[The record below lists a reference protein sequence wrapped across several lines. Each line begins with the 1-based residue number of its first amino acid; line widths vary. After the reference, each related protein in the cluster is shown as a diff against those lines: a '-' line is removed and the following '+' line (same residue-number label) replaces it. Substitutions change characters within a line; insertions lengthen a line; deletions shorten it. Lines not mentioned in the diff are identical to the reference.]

1 MKVFI
6 SMPMAGK
13 SKQEILQERQEIID
27 KLGERFKVV
36 DIIDNY
42 FEDFDSEVKGNQIR
56 YLARSIAKLAD
67 ADIVCVGRDW
77 HKARG
82 CRIECE
88 VAREYNIPIL
98 VMEEYLKQ
106 E

>member
-1 MKVFI
+1 
-6 SMPMAGK
+6 MPMAGK

-27 KLGERFKVV
+27 KLGKMFKGIVGSV
-36 DIIDNY
+36 EIIDNY

-56 YLARSIAKLAD
+56 YLARSIEKLAD

-82 CRIECE
+82 CRVECE
-88 VAREYNIPIL
+88 AAREYNIPIL
-98 VMEEYLKQ
+98 LMEEYLKQ

>member
-27 KLGERFKVV
+27 KLGEMFKGVE
-36 DIIDNY
+36 IIDSY
-42 FEDFDSEVKGNQIR
+42 FEDFDSEVKGNRAIR
-56 YLARSIAKLAD
+56 YLARSIEKLAD

-82 CRIECE
+82 CRVECE

-98 VMEEYLKQ
+98 VMEDYLK
-106 E
+106 

>member
-27 KLGERFKVV
+27 KVCEMFKGVE
-36 DIIDNY
+36 IIDNY

-56 YLARSIAKLAD
+56 YLAKSIEKLAD

-82 CRIECE
+82 CRVECE
-88 VAREYNIPIL
+88 AAREYNIPIL
-98 VMEEYLKQ
+98 LMEEYLKQ